1 MKITRRGSI
10 VLTSVLIAASI
21 ILFVAAGKLVQQT
34 VKAGVDT
41 DKKVVVGTT
50 AETPK
55 VSRKTIFENVFVTI
69 IFCGDR
75 KPIEAPQTTVTTAKP
90 EEPVATIKSNC
101 GNIQRKKPPEKVIIL
116 PPSKEKSKPEPCP
129 KPHPTTTTTLP
140 KCELP
145 GTSPKSTIG
154 DKDNPVSQED
164 GRHTVPADGSP
175 KNPSLDGQSHKE
187 PPPPAKL
194 EDPPHND
201 TYIDGSGGGTASDG
215 DETITDNTGTHVVPN
230 DSPPQPSV
238 TTPETNTDHSGN
250 SGGIMPQ

>member
-154 DKDNPVSQED
+154 DKDK
-164 GRHTVPADGSP
+164 RHT
-175 KNPSLDGQSHKE
+175 
-187 PPPPAKL
+187 PPAKL

-230 DSPPQPSV
+230 DSPP
-238 TTPETNTDHSGN
+238 HSGN

>member
-1 MKITRRGSI
+1 LLWEGSVTRPDRTFLGSFVPILTKKNRNTIIRKDVRNVKITRSGSI
-10 VLTSVLIAASI
+10 ILTSFLIAASI
-21 ILFVAAGKLVQQT
+21 VLFAAAGIILDKPATQMQLEQQT
-34 VKAGVDT
+34 AQAQSST
-41 DKKVVVGTT
+41 DIVVGTT
-50 AETPK
+50 AETP
-55 VSRKTIFENVFVTI
+55 ENVSVTI

-75 KPIEAPQTTVTTAKP
+75 KPVEPPQTTVTTAKP

-154 DKDNPVSQED
+154 DKDK
-164 GRHTVPADGSP
+164 RHT
-175 KNPSLDGQSHKE
+175 
-187 PPPPAKL
+187 PPAKL

-230 DSPPQPSV
+230 DSPP
-238 TTPETNTDHSGN
+238 HSGN